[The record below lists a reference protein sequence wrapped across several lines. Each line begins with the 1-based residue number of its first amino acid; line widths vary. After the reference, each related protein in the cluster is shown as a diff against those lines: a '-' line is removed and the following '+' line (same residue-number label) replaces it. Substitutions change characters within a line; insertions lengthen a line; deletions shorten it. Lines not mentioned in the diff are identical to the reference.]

1 MDEEL
6 GDLFGPEQKKA
17 WTMLFAGLTE
27 AKIKIQGTIRPL
39 TPEDKLL
46 MQDTW
51 GIVKRNENFGSDVIL
66 KFLRSHPLV
75 AKRIPQL
82 KDVKI
87 SDLSTN
93 EKVKTYGA
101 TIVKV
106 IDGLVEH
113 IDDPEWRKE
122 HAKEAN
128 LKQYIVPKIPIR
140 LQLTVN
146 I

>member
-1 MDEEL
+1 MYN
-6 GDLFGPEQKKA
+6 
-17 WTMLFAGLTE
+17 
-27 AKIKIQGTIRPL
+27 R
-39 TPEDKLL
+39 
-46 MQDTW
+46 
-51 GIVKRNENFGSDVIL
+51 
-66 KFLRSHPLV
+66 FLRSHPLV

-106 IDGLVEH
+106 LDGLIEH

-128 LKQYIVPKIPIR
+128 LKQYIVPKIPAR

-146 I
+146 INSDPFCSSNNNLIISIHICNYPGIRRDFGGCYR